1 MPALRVY
8 LELAFSLARIN
19 PECVFRYMTVPPV
32 YGYTV
37 GKSVSGQRKEVLG

>member
-1 MPALRVY
+1 MLYWV
-8 LELAFSLARIN
+8 FSWAMIN

-37 GKSVSGQRKEVLG
+37 GKSVSGQLEEVLG